1 MIAAPHGKRLY
12 WLAVLCGLL
21 PCVYVLLR
29 NSMNYDIAWLV
40 VAAER
45 MMAGGASMAKDAY
58 DPNPPLS
65 FIFMMPPV
73 LLAKLLPIPVYT
85 LTTLYFFGFVAYSI
99 WALQKILSHF
109 KALNENDS
117 RVFLTAYAAAFL
129 ILPTMDFG
137 ERDHILLAG
146 LLPFILLQLLLTDN
160 VVVPRKFQGLV
171 FIAGAVLILLKPHFG
186 ILPALLLLHRAIK
199 RRNPFPVLS
208 DLDVITLA
216 AATLGYIALIW
227 FAFHDYA
234 TVIFP
239 DALALYA
246 PLRNLDLM
254 GKAGFYLGMIAVFP
268 ALYMFL
274 PVAPEKRRF
283 VLFLFFA
290 SAACLIPYT
299 VQARDYWY
307 HLLPSLTLYV
317 VALAMTVQTLCDHKW
332 TGKPHWVATGLG
344 AIIAAY
350 ILIPL
355 NTIFPSHAQFKNL
368 EITKLVSDCPQPCSY
383 FMFNDNIGIIHPTDL
398 YTNRI
403 HASRF
408 SALWF
413 LPPLYAGLNDD
424 PSDDIVDLPREKL
437 LALRDKY
444 AAMVGEDFNR
454 YQPKIVFLGRFQLND
469 ASPDIFDFPAFFS
482 SDPTFAAEWKNY
494 HFERQ
499 ITINARDYYRG
510 TALDKD
516 TPVTFD
522 LYRRN

>member
-1 MIAAPHGKRLY
+1 
-12 WLAVLCGLL
+12 
-21 PCVYVLLR
+21 
-29 NSMNYDIAWLV
+29 MNYDIAWLV

-45 MMAGGASMAKDAY
+45 MLESGASMARDAY

-73 LLAKLLPIPVYT
+73 LLAKLLPIPVYY
-85 LTTLYFFGFVAYSI
+85 LTTFYFFGFVFYSV
-99 WALQKILSHF
+99 WALHKILLHF
-109 KALNENDS
+109 EMLNGGDR
-117 RVFLTAYAAAFL
+117 RVFITSYAAAFL

-146 LLPFILLQLLLTDN
+146 LLPFILLQLLLTDKIA
-160 VVVPRKFQGLV
+160 VPKKFQAIV
-171 FIAGAVLILLKPHFG
+171 FITGAILIFLKPHFG

-199 RRNPFPVLS
+199 RHNPFSVLR
-208 DLDVITLA
+208 DLDFIALA
-216 AATLGYIALIW
+216 TVTTAYIALIYI
-227 FAFHDYA
+227 AFPDYGRI
-234 TVIFP
+234 IFP

-268 ALYMFL
+268 TLYTFL
-274 PVAPEKRRF
+274 PVAVEKRRF
-283 VLFLFFA
+283 VLFLYFS
-290 SAACLIPYT
+290 SAVCLIPYA

-307 HLLPSLTLYV
+307 HLLPALILYV

-355 NTIFPSHAQFKNL
+355 NTIFPSHAQFKNFD
-368 EITKLVSDCPQPCSY
+368 ITKLVAACPQPCSY
-383 FMFNDNIGIIHPTDL
+383 FLFNDNIGIIHPTDL
-398 YTNRI
+398 YTGRP

-408 SALWF
+408 SAFWF
-413 LPPLYAGLNDD
+413 LPPLYFGLNDD
-424 PSDDIVDLPREKL
+424 PSDDIIDLPREKL
-437 LALRDKY
+437 EDLKNKY
-444 AAMVGEDFNR
+444 AKMVGEDFNR
-454 YQPKIVFLGRFQLND
+454 YQPKVLLIGRFQLNKE
-469 ASPDIFDFPAFFS
+469 SPEIFDFPAFFS
-482 SDPTFAAEWKNY
+482 SDPTFAEAWKNY

-499 ITINARDYYRG
+499 ITINERDYYRG

-516 TPVTFD
+516 SPVTFD